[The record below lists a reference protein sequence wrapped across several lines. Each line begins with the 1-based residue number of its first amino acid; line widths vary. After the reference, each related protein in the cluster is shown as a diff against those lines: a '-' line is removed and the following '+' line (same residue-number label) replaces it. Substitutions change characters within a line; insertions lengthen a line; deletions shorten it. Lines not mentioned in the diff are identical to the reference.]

1 MKIDKKMALLW
12 FYLATPVFVLLDLIF
27 DWDIRVSFL
36 DEHAGWKYL
45 YYTFCLAIGL
55 VMWKLPA
62 LEAILGMVEGGVNM
76 LLLTLSVMLPY
87 YASIDLIANGEEI
100 KNPLDNFGIFN
111 YLLSGCFLLISM
123 QMRNLEA
130 GKR

>member
-27 DWDIRVSFL
+27 GWDMRVSFL
-36 DEHAGWKYL
+36 DEHASWKYL
-45 YYTFCLAIGL
+45 YYLFCLAIGL
-55 VMWKLPA
+55 LMWKQPA

-100 KNPLDNFGIFN
+100 KNPLDNFGVLN
-111 YLLSGCFLLISM
+111 YLLSGGFLLISM
-123 QMRNLEA
+123 QMRNA
-130 GKR
+130 DVRK